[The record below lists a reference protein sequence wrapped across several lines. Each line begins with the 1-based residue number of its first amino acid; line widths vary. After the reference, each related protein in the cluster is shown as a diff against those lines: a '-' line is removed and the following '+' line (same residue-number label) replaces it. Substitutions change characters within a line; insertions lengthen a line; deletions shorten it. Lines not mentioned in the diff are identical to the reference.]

1 MPVSLH
7 THSWFSLLE
16 GLSSPQ
22 ALLTRAA
29 ALGYRA
35 LALTD
40 TANLYGAVAFVE
52 QAFRHGIRPL
62 LGACLRQQRTRCVAL
77 IADRTGYRSL
87 CRIISRLNLQT
98 DGPDNRPAALTDLL
112 RDNAEGLHLLID
124 DPVLAEPLREPF
136 ERRLWLEIVRPH
148 PRAAAGRREQD
159 LLECGRRLHLRLVA
173 STAVHAATPEEYPIY
188 RLVSAIRQRLLLE
201 QLPGQLPVTAEHS
214 LVSPAELRR
223 RFRDL
228 PGAVA
233 GGDALA
239 ELLRSDVLPRQRILP
254 RPLSAGGGDPDDQ
267 LRAACER
274 GLRRRDL
281 GADLEARRRLT
292 HELSILLPAGLAG
305 YFLTVRDIARYARQ
319 RGHTMALRGSAGSS
333 LVCYVLGITDV
344 NPLRFGLS
352 LDRFLHPGRTDLPD
366 IDLDFDWKVRDEV
379 IAHVVE
385 RYGQVHTAQISS
397 HLFFQPRSAFRE
409 AGRIHGLS
417 DVQIGDL
424 LTMLSEK
431 VDEVLLPAGG
441 ARPTPAPRLF
451 PLEPERWPRLV
462 ADARL
467 LLGRPHYL
475 SIHPGGVVITPGPME
490 EHVPLQ
496 RAAKGVII
504 TQLDKDGVEAV
515 GLVKIDLLGNRAL
528 ATVDEARQHVPAAQA
543 RRLCHKDAESDPDAI
558 ALLCRGDTLGI
569 CQLESPAMRHLLIQM
584 QPQAIEDVIQSLALL
599 RPGAAEVGM
608 KETFLRR
615 RHGLEP
621 VRVAHPRLAPVLA
634 ETHGL
639 LLYEDDALHALQAL
653 TGIPAAD
660 ADKLRKRIAKC
671 DDATEAGCLQAE
683 LADRCA
689 RQGIAPEVVTELWPH
704 LAKFRLYSFCKSH
717 AVSYGL
723 IAWKAAYLKAHYPLP
738 FWTAVLNNNQG
749 TYPRR
754 VYVEAIKR
762 AGLEMRLPCVNHS
775 AGPFTLEG
783 QAIRTGLEAIA
794 GLPTELRERVLDER
808 HEGGAYRDL
817 ADFRRRV
824 GPGPEALAVLIRA
837 GALDWTGKPRP
848 ALFLEADLNDPQQR
862 DMPELFPD
870 HCEQGWVPREYSQ
883 ARRWRDELEVL
894 GFVLGPPLFRLFRPA
909 APPEGGPPL
918 ITSEQLPAHRG
929 RLVRVWG
936 LTATGR
942 HVFGRDDRPVQFVTL
957 EDEHGLTEVTLFA
970 GSCPQTPYLTL
981 GPYLATGVVEE
992 QHGVYTVTARA
1003 FELVPGEG

>member
-7 THSWFSLLE
+7 THSWYSLLE
-16 GLSSPQ
+16 GVSSPQ
-22 ALLTRAA
+22 ALLAQAA

-40 TANLYGAVAFVE
+40 TANLYGAVAFVA
-52 QAFRHGIRPL
+52 QAFRHGVRPL

-77 IADRTGYRSL
+77 IADQAGYRSL

-98 DGPDNRPAALTDLL
+98 PGPDGQPATLADLL

-124 DPVLAEPLREPF
+124 DPVLAERLREPF
-136 ERRLWLEIVRPH
+136 EHRLWLEIVRPY
-148 PRAAAGRREQD
+148 PGATGGRREQD
-159 LLECGRRLHLRLVA
+159 LLECGRRLNLRLVA
-173 STAVHAATPEEYPIY
+173 STAAHAATPEEYPIY
-188 RLVSAIRQRLLLE
+188 RLVSAVRQRLLLE
-201 QLPGQLPVTAEHS
+201 QLPRQLPVTAEHS
-214 LVSPAELRR
+214 LVAPVELRR

-228 PGAVA
+228 PAAVA

-239 ELLRSDVLPRQRILP
+239 ELLRSDVLPRQLILP
-254 RPLSAGGGDPDDQ
+254 RPLPAGGDLNRQ
-267 LRAACER
+267 LEEACER
-274 GLRRRDL
+274 GLRQRDL
-281 GADLEARRRLT
+281 GADLEARRRLCQ
-292 HELSILLPAGLAG
+292 ELGILQPAGMAG
-305 YFLTVRDIARYARQ
+305 YFLTVRDIAHYARQ

-366 IDLDFDWKVRDEV
+366 IDLDFDWKVRDQV

-385 RYGQVHTAQISS
+385 RYGQAHTAQISS

-417 DVQIGDL
+417 DVQISDL
-424 LTMLSEK
+424 LTTLSEK
-431 VDEVLLPAGG
+431 VNEMVLAADG
-441 ARPTPAPRLF
+441 ARPAPRFF

-490 EHVPLQ
+490 EYVPLQ
-496 RAAKGVII
+496 RAAKGVVI
-504 TQLDKDGVEAV
+504 TQLDKDGVEQV

-528 ATVDEARQHVPAAQA
+528 ATVDEACRHICCQGVDTPRSPPEEADPAA
-543 RRLCHKDAESDPDAI
+543 LE
-558 ALLCRGDTLGI
+558 LLQRGDSLGI

-584 QPQAIEDVIQSLALL
+584 QPRGIEDVIQCLALI
-599 RPGAAEVGM
+599 RPGAAALGM

-621 VRVAHPRLAPVLA
+621 VRVAHPRLAAVLA

-639 LLYEDDALHALQAL
+639 LLYEDDALRTLQAL
-653 TGIPAAD
+653 TGLSAAD
-660 ADKLRKRIAKC
+660 ADRLRKQIAKH
-671 DDATEAGCLQAE
+671 DDAEEGRRLQAE
-683 LADRCA
+683 LAALCV
-689 RQGIAPEVVTELWPH
+689 RQGIAPEVTAELWPH

-723 IAWKAAYLKAHYPLP
+723 IAWKGAYLKAHYPLP

-749 TYPRR
+749 LYPRR
-754 VYVEAIKR
+754 VHVEALKR
-762 AGLEMRLPCVNHS
+762 AGLELRLPCVNRS
-775 AGPFTLEG
+775 ADPFTVEG

-794 GLPTELRERVLDER
+794 GLPAELRQRILDER
-808 HEGGAYRDL
+808 RQGGPYRDL
-817 ADFRRRV
+817 ADFRQRV
-824 GPGPEALAVLIRA
+824 RPGPEMLAVLIRA
-837 GALDWTGKPRP
+837 GALDWTGQPRS
-848 ALFLEADLNDPQQR
+848 ALVLEADWHAPHSADT
-862 DMPELFPD
+862 PELFSD
-870 HCEQGWVPREYSQ
+870 HGELGWAPREYSQ
-883 ARRWRDELEVL
+883 LRRWHDELELL
-894 GFVLGPPLFRLFRPA
+894 GFVVGPPLFSLFRPEA
-909 APPEGGPPL
+909 LPEGGPPL
-918 ITSEQLPAHRG
+918 ITSQQLPAQRG

-936 LTATGR
+936 LVATAR

-957 EDEHGLTEVTLFA
+957 EDEHGLAEVTLFA
-970 GSCPQTPYLTL
+970 GNGPQMPYLTL

-992 QHGVYTVTARA
+992 QYGVYTLTARA
-1003 FELVPGEG
+1003 LELVKASG